1 MKSASETMQ
10 AANSGFTQSVDGVV
24 DAPPCVVK
32 ELSAAYRDRLA
43 LSQVSFTVPKGEIM
57 AILGPNGAG
66 KSTLIK
72 AMLELIP
79 RVSGEAEFFGKNIG
93 KVRKKVAYMPQSASI
108 DWDFPARVKDVV
120 LMGTYARLGW
130 LRRPG
135 KAEHDTAQAAM
146 EHLEIADLANR
157 QISELSGGQKQRT
170 FVARALAAKSDLL
183 VMDEPFAGV
192 DMKSE
197 QTILHAL
204 RSLAESGKTVLL
216 VHHDLAT
223 VRDFCSSVVLLREG
237 QLVAAG
243 SLATAFTS
251 ENISRAYGI
260 DGALA

>member
-1 MKSASETMQ
+1 MTSKNTSSPEDSREKTASVPVST
-10 AANSGFTQSVDGVV
+10 
-24 DAPPCVVK
+24 PPCVV
-32 ELSAAYRDRLA
+32 ENISAAYRDRLA
-43 LSQVSFTVPKGEIM
+43 LSGVSFTVPSGEIM

-79 RVSGEAEFFGKNIG
+79 RVSGKAEFFGKNLSR
-93 KVRKKVAYMPQSASI
+93 VRKRIAYMPQSASI

-120 LMGTYARLGW
+120 LMGTYTHLGW

-135 KAEHDTAQAAM
+135 KKEHQAALAAM
-146 EHLEIADLANR
+146 EQLDISDLANR

-170 FVARALAAKSDLL
+170 FVARALAADADLL

-197 QTILHAL
+197 KTILQVL
-204 RSLAESGKTVLL
+204 RSLASSGKTVLL

-223 VRDFCSSVVLLREG
+223 VREL
-237 QLVAAG
+237 
-243 SLATAFTS
+243 SL
-251 ENISRAYGI
+251 IHI
-260 DGALA
+260 

>member
-1 MKSASETMQ
+1 MTSKNTSSPEDSREKTASVPVST
-10 AANSGFTQSVDGVV
+10 
-24 DAPPCVVK
+24 PPCVV
-32 ELSAAYRDRLA
+32 ENISAAYRDRLA
-43 LSQVSFTVPKGEIM
+43 LSGVSFTVPNGEIM

-79 RVSGEAEFFGKNIG
+79 RVSGKAEFFGKNLSR
-93 KVRKKVAYMPQSASI
+93 VRKRIAYMPQSASI

-120 LMGTYARLGW
+120 LMGTYTHLGW

-135 KAEHDTAQAAM
+135 KKEHQAALAAM
-146 EHLEIADLANR
+146 EQLDISDLANR

-170 FVARALAAKSDLL
+170 FVARALAADADLL

-197 QTILHAL
+197 KTILQVL
-204 RSLAESGKTVLL
+204 RSLASSGKTVLL

-223 VRDFCSSVVLLREG
+223 VREFCSSVLLLREG
-237 QLVAAG
+237 NLVASG
-243 SLATAFTS
+243 PLDTTFTAK
-251 ENISRAYGI
+251 NISQAYGI
-260 DGALA
+260 EGALA

>member
-1 MKSASETMQ
+1 MTSKNTSSPEDSREKTASVPVST
-10 AANSGFTQSVDGVV
+10 
-24 DAPPCVVK
+24 PPCVV
-32 ELSAAYRDRLA
+32 ENISAAYRDRLA
-43 LSQVSFTVPKGEIM
+43 LSGVSFTVPSGEIM

-79 RVSGEAEFFGKNIG
+79 RVSGKAEFFGKNLSR
-93 KVRKKVAYMPQSASI
+93 VRKRIAYMPQSASI

-120 LMGTYARLGW
+120 LMGTYTHLGW

-135 KAEHDTAQAAM
+135 KKEHQAALAAM
-146 EHLEIADLANR
+146 EQLDISDLANR

-170 FVARALAAKSDLL
+170 FVARALAADADLL

-197 QTILHAL
+197 KTILQVL
-204 RSLAESGKTVLL
+204 RSLASSGKTVLL

-223 VRDFCSSVVLLREG
+223 VREFCSSVLLLREG
-237 QLVAAG
+237 NLVASG
-243 SLATAFTS
+243 PLDTTFTAK
-251 ENISRAYGI
+251 NISQAYGI
-260 DGALA
+260 EGALA

>member
-1 MKSASETMQ
+1 MTSKNTSSPEESREKTASVPVST
-10 AANSGFTQSVDGVV
+10 
-24 DAPPCVVK
+24 PPCVV
-32 ELSAAYRDRLA
+32 ENISAAYRDRLA
-43 LSQVSFTVPKGEIM
+43 LSGVSFTVPSGEIM

-79 RVSGEAEFFGKNIG
+79 RVSGKAEFFGKSLSQ
-93 KVRKKVAYMPQSASI
+93 VRKRIAYMPQSASI

-120 LMGTYARLGW
+120 LMGTYTHLGW

-135 KAEHDTAQAAM
+135 KKEHQAAQAAM
-146 EHLEIADLANR
+146 EQLDISDLASR

-170 FVARALAAKSDLL
+170 FVARALAADADLL

-197 QTILHAL
+197 KTILQVL
-204 RSLAESGKTVLL
+204 RSLASSGKTVLL

-223 VRDFCSSVVLLREG
+223 VREFCSSVLLLREG
-237 QLVAAG
+237 NLVASG
-243 SLATAFTS
+243 PLDTTFTAK
-251 ENISRAYGI
+251 NISQAYGI
-260 DGALA
+260 EGALA

>member
-1 MKSASETMQ
+1 MTSKNTSSPEDSREQTASVPVST
-10 AANSGFTQSVDGVV
+10 
-24 DAPPCVVK
+24 PPCVV
-32 ELSAAYRDRLA
+32 ENISAAYRDRLA
-43 LSQVSFTVPKGEIM
+43 LSGVSFTVPSGEIM

-79 RVSGEAEFFGKNIG
+79 RVSGKAEFFGKNLSR
-93 KVRKKVAYMPQSASI
+93 VRKRIAYMPQSASI

-120 LMGTYARLGW
+120 LMGTYTHLGW

-135 KAEHDTAQAAM
+135 KKEHQAALAAM
-146 EHLEIADLANR
+146 EQLDISDLANR

-170 FVARALAAKSDLL
+170 FVARALAADADLL

-197 QTILHAL
+197 KTILQVL
-204 RSLAESGKTVLL
+204 RSLASSGKTVLL

-223 VRDFCSSVVLLREG
+223 VKDFCSSVLLLREG
-237 QLVAAG
+237 NLVASG
-243 SLATAFTS
+243 PLDTTFTAK
-251 ENISRAYGI
+251 NISQAYGI
-260 DGALA
+260 EGALA

>member
-1 MKSASETMQ
+1 MTSKNTSYPEDSREQTASVPVST
-10 AANSGFTQSVDGVV
+10 
-24 DAPPCVVK
+24 PPCVV
-32 ELSAAYRDRLA
+32 ENISAAYRDRLA
-43 LSQVSFTVPKGEIM
+43 LSGVSFTVPSGEIM

-79 RVSGEAEFFGKNIG
+79 RVSGKAEFFGKNLSR
-93 KVRKKVAYMPQSASI
+93 VRKRIAYMPQSASI

-120 LMGTYARLGW
+120 LMGTYTHLGW

-135 KAEHDTAQAAM
+135 KKEHQAAQAAM
-146 EHLEIADLANR
+146 EQLDISDLASR

-170 FVARALAAKSDLL
+170 FVARALAADADLL

-197 QTILHAL
+197 KTILQVL
-204 RSLAESGKTVLL
+204 RSLASSGKTVLL

-223 VRDFCSSVVLLREG
+223 VREFCSSVLLLREG
-237 QLVAAG
+237 NLVASG
-243 SLATAFTS
+243 PLDTTFTAK
-251 ENISRAYGI
+251 NISQAYGI
-260 DGALA
+260 EGALA

>member
-1 MKSASETMQ
+1 MTSKNTSSPEDSREKTASVPVST
-10 AANSGFTQSVDGVV
+10 
-24 DAPPCVVK
+24 PPCVV
-32 ELSAAYRDRLA
+32 ENISAAYRDRLA
-43 LSQVSFTVPKGEIM
+43 LSGVSFTVPSGEIM

-79 RVSGEAEFFGKNIG
+79 RVSGKSEFFGKNLSR
-93 KVRKKVAYMPQSASI
+93 VRKRIAYMPQSASI

-120 LMGTYARLGW
+120 LMGTYTHLGW

-135 KAEHDTAQAAM
+135 KKEHQAALAAM
-146 EHLEIADLANR
+146 EQLDISDLANR

-170 FVARALAAKSDLL
+170 FVARALAADADLL

-197 QTILHAL
+197 KTILQVL
-204 RSLAESGKTVLL
+204 RSLASSGKTVLL

-223 VRDFCSSVVLLREG
+223 VREFCSSVLLLREG
-237 QLVAAG
+237 NLVASG
-243 SLATAFTS
+243 PLDTTFTAK
-251 ENISRAYGI
+251 NISQAYGLE
-260 DGALA
+260 GALA

>member
-1 MKSASETMQ
+1 MTSKNTSLAISSQ
-10 AANSGFTQSVDGVV
+10 QQSANSSTST
-24 DAPPCVVK
+24 PPCVV
-32 ELSAAYRDRLA
+32 ENISAAYRDRLA
-43 LSQVSFTVPKGEIM
+43 LSGVSFTVPSGEIM

-79 RVSGEAEFFGKNIG
+79 RVSGKAEFFGKNLSR
-93 KVRKKVAYMPQSASI
+93 VRKRIAYMPQSASI

-120 LMGTYARLGW
+120 LMGTYTHLGW

-135 KAEHDTAQAAM
+135 KKEHQAALAAM
-146 EHLEIADLANR
+146 EQLDISDLANR

-170 FVARALAAKSDLL
+170 FVARALAADADLL

-197 QTILHAL
+197 KTILQVL
-204 RSLAESGKTVLL
+204 RSLASSGKTILL

-223 VRDFCSSVVLLREG
+223 VREFCSSVLLLREG
-237 QLVAAG
+237 NLVASG
-243 SLATAFTS
+243 PLDTTFTAK
-251 ENISRAYGI
+251 NISQAYGLE
-260 DGALA
+260 GALA

>member
-1 MKSASETMQ
+1 MTSKNTSSPEDSREQTASVPVST
-10 AANSGFTQSVDGVV
+10 
-24 DAPPCVVK
+24 PPCVV
-32 ELSAAYRDRLA
+32 ENISAAYRDRLA
-43 LSQVSFTVPKGEIM
+43 LSGVSFTVPSGEIM

-79 RVSGEAEFFGKNIG
+79 RVSGKAEFFGKNLSR
-93 KVRKKVAYMPQSASI
+93 VRKRIAYMPQSASI

-120 LMGTYARLGW
+120 LMGTYTHLGW

-135 KAEHDTAQAAM
+135 KKEHQAALAAM
-146 EHLEIADLANR
+146 EQLDISDLANR

-170 FVARALAAKSDLL
+170 FVARALAADADLL

-197 QTILHAL
+197 KTILQVL
-204 RSLAESGKTVLL
+204 RSLASSGKTVLL

-223 VRDFCSSVVLLREG
+223 VREFCSSVLLLREG
-237 QLVAAG
+237 NLVASG
-243 SLATAFTS
+243 PLDTTFTAK
-251 ENISRAYGI
+251 NISQAYGLE
-260 DGALA
+260 GALA

>member
-1 MKSASETMQ
+1 MTSKNTSSPEDSREKTASVPVST
-10 AANSGFTQSVDGVV
+10 
-24 DAPPCVVK
+24 PPCVV
-32 ELSAAYRDRLA
+32 ENISAAYRDRLA
-43 LSQVSFTVPKGEIM
+43 LSGVSFTVPSGEIM

-79 RVSGEAEFFGKNIG
+79 RVSGKAEFFGKNLSR
-93 KVRKKVAYMPQSASI
+93 VRKRIAYMPQSASI

-120 LMGTYARLGW
+120 LMGTYTHLGW

-135 KAEHDTAQAAM
+135 KKEHQAALAAM
-146 EHLEIADLANR
+146 EQLDISDLANR

-170 FVARALAAKSDLL
+170 FVARALAADADLL

-197 QTILHAL
+197 KTILQVL
-204 RSLAESGKTVLL
+204 RSLASSGKTILL

-223 VRDFCSSVVLLREG
+223 VREFCSSVLLLREG
-237 QLVAAG
+237 NLVASG
-243 SLATAFTS
+243 PLDTTFTAK
-251 ENISRAYGI
+251 NISQAYGI
-260 DGALA
+260 EGALA

>member
-1 MKSASETMQ
+1 MTSKNTSSPEDSREQTASVPVST
-10 AANSGFTQSVDGVV
+10 
-24 DAPPCVVK
+24 PPCVV
-32 ELSAAYRDRLA
+32 ENISAAYRDRLA
-43 LSQVSFTVPKGEIM
+43 LSGVSFTVPSGEIM

-79 RVSGEAEFFGKNIG
+79 RVSGKAEFFGKNLSR
-93 KVRKKVAYMPQSASI
+93 VRKRIAYMPQSASI

-120 LMGTYARLGW
+120 LMGTYTHLGW

-135 KAEHDTAQAAM
+135 KKEHQAALAAM
-146 EHLEIADLANR
+146 EQLDISDLANR

-170 FVARALAAKSDLL
+170 FVARALAANADLL

-197 QTILHAL
+197 KTILQVL
-204 RSLAESGKTVLL
+204 RSLASSGKTVLL

-223 VRDFCSSVVLLREG
+223 VKDFCSSVLLLREG
-237 QLVAAG
+237 NLVASG
-243 SLATAFTS
+243 PLAEAFTPK
-251 ENISRAYGI
+251 NISHAYGI
-260 DGALA
+260 DGVLA

>member
-1 MKSASETMQ
+1 MTSKNTSSPEDSREQTASVPVST
-10 AANSGFTQSVDGVV
+10 
-24 DAPPCVVK
+24 PPCVV
-32 ELSAAYRDRLA
+32 ENISAAYRDRLA
-43 LSQVSFTVPKGEIM
+43 LSGVSFTVPSGEIM

-79 RVSGEAEFFGKNIG
+79 RVSGKAEFFGKNLSR
-93 KVRKKVAYMPQSASI
+93 VRKRIAYMPQSASI

-120 LMGTYARLGW
+120 LMGTYTHLGW

-135 KAEHDTAQAAM
+135 KKEHQAALAAM
-146 EHLEIADLANR
+146 EQLDISDLANR

-170 FVARALAAKSDLL
+170 FVARALAADADLL

-197 QTILHAL
+197 KTILQVL
-204 RSLAESGKTVLL
+204 RSLASSGKTVLL

-223 VRDFCSSVVLLREG
+223 VREFCSSVLLLREG
-237 QLVAAG
+237 NLVASG
-243 SLATAFTS
+243 PLDTTFTAK
-251 ENISRAYGI
+251 NISQAYGI
-260 DGALA
+260 EGALA

>member
-1 MKSASETMQ
+1 MTSKNTSLAISSQ
-10 AANSGFTQSVDGVV
+10 QQSANSSTST
-24 DAPPCVVK
+24 PPCVV
-32 ELSAAYRDRLA
+32 ENISAAYRDRLA
-43 LSQVSFTVPKGEIM
+43 LSGVSFTVPSGEIM

-79 RVSGEAEFFGKNIG
+79 RVSGKSEFFGKNLSR
-93 KVRKKVAYMPQSASI
+93 VRKRIAYMPQSASI

-120 LMGTYARLGW
+120 LMGTYTHLGW

-135 KAEHDTAQAAM
+135 KKEHQTALAAM
-146 EHLEIADLANR
+146 EQLDISDLANR

-170 FVARALAAKSDLL
+170 FVARALAADADLL

-197 QTILHAL
+197 KTILQVL
-204 RSLAESGKTVLL
+204 RSLASSGKTVLL

-223 VRDFCSSVVLLREG
+223 VREFCSSVLLLREG
-237 QLVAAG
+237 NLVASG
-243 SLATAFTS
+243 PLDTTFTAK
-251 ENISRAYGI
+251 NISQAYGLE
-260 DGALA
+260 GALA

>member
-1 MKSASETMQ
+1 MTSKNTSSPEDSREQTASSPVST
-10 AANSGFTQSVDGVV
+10 
-24 DAPPCVVK
+24 PPCVV
-32 ELSAAYRDRLA
+32 ENISAAYRDRLA
-43 LSQVSFTVPKGEIM
+43 LSGVSFTVPSGEIM

-79 RVSGEAEFFGKNIG
+79 RVSGKAEFFGKHLSR
-93 KVRKKVAYMPQSASI
+93 VRKRIAYMPQSASI

-120 LMGTYARLGW
+120 LMGTYTHLGW

-135 KAEHDTAQAAM
+135 KKEHQAALAAM
-146 EHLEIADLANR
+146 EQLDISDLANR

-170 FVARALAAKSDLL
+170 FVARALAANADLL

-197 QTILHAL
+197 KTILQVL
-204 RSLAESGKTVLL
+204 RSLASSGKTVLL

-223 VRDFCSSVVLLREG
+223 VKDFCSSVLLLREG
-237 QLVAAG
+237 NLVASG
-243 SLATAFTS
+243 PLAEAFTS
-251 ENISRAYGI
+251 KNISHAYGI
-260 DGALA
+260 DGVLA

>member
-1 MKSASETMQ
+1 MTSKNTSLAISSQ
-10 AANSGFTQSVDGVV
+10 QQSANSSTSI
-24 DAPPCVVK
+24 PPCVVK
-32 ELSAAYRDRLA
+32 NISAAYRDRLA
-43 LSQVSFTVPKGEIM
+43 LSGVSFTVPSGEIM

-79 RVSGEAEFFGKNIG
+79 RVSGESEFFGKNLSR
-93 KVRKKVAYMPQSASI
+93 VRKRIAYMPQSASI

-120 LMGTYARLGW
+120 LMGTYTHLGW

-135 KAEHDTAQAAM
+135 KKEHQAALAAM
-146 EHLEIADLANR
+146 EQLDISDLASR

-170 FVARALAAKSDLL
+170 FVARALAANADLL

-197 QTILHAL
+197 KTILQVL
-204 RSLAESGKTVLL
+204 RSLASSGKTVLL

-223 VRDFCSSVVLLREG
+223 VKDFCSSVLLLREG
-237 QLVAAG
+237 NLVASG
-243 SLATAFTS
+243 PLDTTFTAK
-251 ENISRAYGI
+251 NISQAYGLE
-260 DGALA
+260 GALA

>member
-1 MKSASETMQ
+1 MTSKNTSSPEDSREKTASVPVST
-10 AANSGFTQSVDGVV
+10 
-24 DAPPCVVK
+24 PPCVV
-32 ELSAAYRDRLA
+32 ENISAAYRDRLA
-43 LSQVSFTVPKGEIM
+43 LSGVSFTVPSGEIM

-79 RVSGEAEFFGKNIG
+79 RVSGKAEFFGKNLSR
-93 KVRKKVAYMPQSASI
+93 VRKRIAYMPQSASI

-120 LMGTYARLGW
+120 LMGTYTHLGW

-135 KAEHDTAQAAM
+135 KKEHQAAQAAM
-146 EHLEIADLANR
+146 EQLDISDLANR

-170 FVARALAAKSDLL
+170 FVARALAADADLL

-197 QTILHAL
+197 KTILQVL
-204 RSLAESGKTVLL
+204 RSLASSGKTVLL

-223 VRDFCSSVVLLREG
+223 VREFCSSVLLLREG
-237 QLVAAG
+237 NLVASG
-243 SLATAFTS
+243 PLDTTFTAK
-251 ENISRAYGI
+251 NISQAYGI
-260 DGALA
+260 EGALA

>member
-1 MKSASETMQ
+1 MTSKNTSSPEDSREKTASVPVST
-10 AANSGFTQSVDGVV
+10 
-24 DAPPCVVK
+24 PPCVV
-32 ELSAAYRDRLA
+32 ENISAAYRDRLA
-43 LSQVSFTVPKGEIM
+43 LSGVSFTVPSGEIM

-79 RVSGEAEFFGKNIG
+79 RVSGKSEFFGKNLSR
-93 KVRKKVAYMPQSASI
+93 VRKRIAYMPQSASI

-120 LMGTYARLGW
+120 LMGTYTHLGW

-135 KAEHDTAQAAM
+135 KKEHQAALAAM
-146 EHLEIADLANR
+146 EQLDISDLANR

-170 FVARALAAKSDLL
+170 FVARSLAADADLL

-197 QTILHAL
+197 KTILQVL
-204 RSLAESGKTVLL
+204 RSLASSGKTVLL

-223 VRDFCSSVVLLREG
+223 VKDFCSSVLLLREG
-237 QLVAAG
+237 NLVASG
-243 SLATAFTS
+243 PLDTTFTAK
-251 ENISRAYGI
+251 NISQAYGI
-260 DGALA
+260 EGALA

>member
-1 MKSASETMQ
+1 MTSKNTSSPEDSREKTASVPVST
-10 AANSGFTQSVDGVV
+10 
-24 DAPPCVVK
+24 PPCVV
-32 ELSAAYRDRLA
+32 ENISAAYRDRLA
-43 LSQVSFTVPKGEIM
+43 LSGVSFTVPSGEIM

-79 RVSGEAEFFGKNIG
+79 RVSGKAEFFGKNLSR
-93 KVRKKVAYMPQSASI
+93 VRKRIAYMPQSASI

-120 LMGTYARLGW
+120 LMGTYTHLGW

-135 KAEHDTAQAAM
+135 RKEHQAALAAM
-146 EHLEIADLANR
+146 EQLDISDLANR

-170 FVARALAAKSDLL
+170 FVARALAADADLL

-197 QTILHAL
+197 KTILQVL
-204 RSLAESGKTVLL
+204 RSLASSGKTILL

-223 VRDFCSSVVLLREG
+223 VREFCSSVLLLREG
-237 QLVAAG
+237 NLVASG
-243 SLATAFTS
+243 PLDTTFTAK
-251 ENISRAYGI
+251 NISQAYGLE
-260 DGALA
+260 GALV

>member
-1 MKSASETMQ
+1 MTSKNTSSPEESREQTASVPVST
-10 AANSGFTQSVDGVV
+10 
-24 DAPPCVVK
+24 PPCVV
-32 ELSAAYRDRLA
+32 ENISAAYRDRLA
-43 LSQVSFTVPKGEIM
+43 LSGVSFTVPSGEIM

-79 RVSGEAEFFGKNIG
+79 RVSGKAEFFGKNLSR
-93 KVRKKVAYMPQSASI
+93 VRKRIAYMPQSASI

-120 LMGTYARLGW
+120 LMGTYTHLGW

-135 KAEHDTAQAAM
+135 KKEHQAALAAM
-146 EHLEIADLANR
+146 EQLDISDLANR

-170 FVARALAAKSDLL
+170 FVARALAADADLL

-197 QTILHAL
+197 KTILQVL
-204 RSLAESGKTVLL
+204 RSLASSGKTVLL

-223 VRDFCSSVVLLREG
+223 VREFCSSVLLLREG
-237 QLVAAG
+237 NLVASG
-243 SLATAFTS
+243 PLDTTFTAK
-251 ENISRAYGI
+251 NISQAYGI
-260 DGALA
+260 EGALA

>member
-1 MKSASETMQ
+1 MTSKNTSSPEDSREKTASVPVST
-10 AANSGFTQSVDGVV
+10 
-24 DAPPCVVK
+24 PPCVV
-32 ELSAAYRDRLA
+32 ENISAAYRDRLA
-43 LSQVSFTVPKGEIM
+43 LSGVSFTVPSGEIM

-79 RVSGEAEFFGKNIG
+79 RVSGKSEFFGKNLSR
-93 KVRKKVAYMPQSASI
+93 VRKRIAYMPQSASI

-120 LMGTYARLGW
+120 LMGTYTHLGW

-135 KAEHDTAQAAM
+135 KKEHQAALAAM
-146 EHLEIADLANR
+146 EELDISDLANR

-170 FVARALAAKSDLL
+170 FVARALAADADLL

-197 QTILHAL
+197 KTILQVL
-204 RSLAESGKTVLL
+204 RSLASSGKTVLL

-223 VRDFCSSVVLLREG
+223 VKDFCSSVLLLREG
-237 QLVAAG
+237 NLVASG
-243 SLATAFTS
+243 PLDTTFTAK
-251 ENISRAYGI
+251 NISQAYGI
-260 DGALA
+260 EGALA

>member
-1 MKSASETMQ
+1 MASKNTSSPEDSREKT
-10 AANSGFTQSVDGVV
+10 ASVPVST
-24 DAPPCVVK
+24 PPCVV
-32 ELSAAYRDRLA
+32 ENISAAYRDRLA
-43 LSQVSFTVPKGEIM
+43 LSGVSFTVPSGEIM

-79 RVSGEAEFFGKNIG
+79 RVSGKAEFFGKNLSR
-93 KVRKKVAYMPQSASI
+93 VRKRIAYMPQSASI

-120 LMGTYARLGW
+120 LMGTYTHLGW

-135 KAEHDTAQAAM
+135 KKEHQAAQAAM
-146 EHLEIADLANR
+146 KQLDISDLANR

-170 FVARALAAKSDLL
+170 FVARALAADADLL

-197 QTILHAL
+197 KTILQVL
-204 RSLAESGKTVLL
+204 RSLASSGKTVLL

-223 VRDFCSSVVLLREG
+223 VKDFCSSVLLLREG
-237 QLVAAG
+237 NLVASG
-243 SLATAFTS
+243 PLAEAFTS
-251 ENISRAYGI
+251 KNISHAYGI
-260 DGALA
+260 DGVLA

>member
-1 MKSASETMQ
+1 MTSKNTSSPEDSLEKTASVPVST
-10 AANSGFTQSVDGVV
+10 
-24 DAPPCVVK
+24 PPCVV
-32 ELSAAYRDRLA
+32 ENISASYRDRLA
-43 LSQVSFTVPKGEIM
+43 LSGVSFTVPSGEIM

-79 RVSGEAEFFGKNIG
+79 RVSGKAEFFGKNLSR
-93 KVRKKVAYMPQSASI
+93 VRKCIAYMPQSASI

-120 LMGTYARLGW
+120 LMGTYTHLGW

-135 KAEHDTAQAAM
+135 RKEHQAAQAAM
-146 EHLEIADLANR
+146 EQLDISDLANR

-170 FVARALAAKSDLL
+170 FVARALAADADLL

-197 QTILHAL
+197 KTILQVL
-204 RSLAESGKTVLL
+204 RSLASSGKTVLL

-223 VRDFCSSVVLLREG
+223 VREFCSSVLLLREG
-237 QLVAAG
+237 NLVASG
-243 SLATAFTS
+243 PLDTTFTAKS
-251 ENISRAYGI
+251 ISQAYGI
-260 DGALA
+260 EGALA

>member
-1 MKSASETMQ
+1 MTSKNTSSPEDSREQTASVPVST
-10 AANSGFTQSVDGVV
+10 
-24 DAPPCVVK
+24 PPCVV
-32 ELSAAYRDRLA
+32 ENISAAYRDRLA
-43 LSQVSFTVPKGEIM
+43 LSGVSFTVPSGEIM

-79 RVSGEAEFFGKNIG
+79 RVSGKAEFFGKNLSR
-93 KVRKKVAYMPQSASI
+93 VRKHIAYMPQSASI

-120 LMGTYARLGW
+120 LMGTYTHLGW

-135 KAEHDTAQAAM
+135 KKEHQAALSAM
-146 EHLEIADLANR
+146 EQLDISDLASR

-170 FVARALAAKSDLL
+170 FVARALAADADLL

-197 QTILHAL
+197 KTILQVL
-204 RSLAESGKTVLL
+204 RSLASSGKTVLL

-223 VRDFCSSVVLLREG
+223 VREFCSSVLLLREG
-237 QLVAAG
+237 NLVASG
-243 SLATAFTS
+243 PLDTTFTAK
-251 ENISRAYGI
+251 NISQAYGI
-260 DGALA
+260 EGALA

>member
-1 MKSASETMQ
+1 MASKNTSSPEDSREKT
-10 AANSGFTQSVDGVV
+10 ASVPVST
-24 DAPPCVVK
+24 PPCVV
-32 ELSAAYRDRLA
+32 ENISAAYRDRLA
-43 LSQVSFTVPKGEIM
+43 LSGVSFTVPSGEIM

-79 RVSGEAEFFGKNIG
+79 RVSGKAEFFGKNLSR
-93 KVRKKVAYMPQSASI
+93 VRKRIAYMPQSASI

-120 LMGTYARLGW
+120 LMGTYTHLGW

-135 KAEHDTAQAAM
+135 KKEHQAALAAM
-146 EHLEIADLANR
+146 EQLDISDLANR

-170 FVARALAAKSDLL
+170 FVARALAADADLL

-197 QTILHAL
+197 KTILQVL
-204 RSLAESGKTVLL
+204 RSLASSGKTVLL

-223 VRDFCSSVVLLREG
+223 VKDFCSSVLLLREG
-237 QLVAAG
+237 NLVASG
-243 SLATAFTS
+243 PLDTTFTAK
-251 ENISRAYGI
+251 NISQAYGI
-260 DGALA
+260 EGALA

>member
-1 MKSASETMQ
+1 MTSKNTSLAISSQ
-10 AANSGFTQSVDGVV
+10 QQQSANSSTST
-24 DAPPCVVK
+24 PPCVV
-32 ELSAAYRDRLA
+32 ENISAAYRDRLA
-43 LSQVSFTVPKGEIM
+43 LSGVSFTVPNGEIM

-79 RVSGEAEFFGKNIG
+79 RVSGEAEFFGKNLSR
-93 KVRKKVAYMPQSASI
+93 VRKRIAYMPQSASI

-120 LMGTYARLGW
+120 LMGTYTHLGW

-135 KAEHDTAQAAM
+135 KKEHQAALAAM
-146 EHLEIADLANR
+146 EQLDISDLANR

-170 FVARALAAKSDLL
+170 FVARALAANADLL

-197 QTILHAL
+197 KTILQVL
-204 RSLAESGKTVLL
+204 RSLASSGKTVLL

-223 VRDFCSSVVLLREG
+223 VKDFCSSVLLLREG
-237 QLVAAG
+237 NLVASG
-243 SLATAFTS
+243 PLAEAFTS
-251 ENISRAYGI
+251 KNISHAYGI
-260 DGALA
+260 DGVLA

>member
-1 MKSASETMQ
+1 MTSKNTSSPEDSREKTASVPVST
-10 AANSGFTQSVDGVV
+10 
-24 DAPPCVVK
+24 PPCVV
-32 ELSAAYRDRLA
+32 ENISAAYRDRLA
-43 LSQVSFTVPKGEIM
+43 LSGVSFIVPSGEIM

-79 RVSGEAEFFGKNIG
+79 RVSGKAEFFGKNLSR
-93 KVRKKVAYMPQSASI
+93 VRKRIAYMPQSASI

-120 LMGTYARLGW
+120 LMGTYTHLGW

-135 KAEHDTAQAAM
+135 KKEHQAALAAM
-146 EHLEIADLANR
+146 EQLDISDLANR

-170 FVARALAAKSDLL
+170 FVARALAADADLL

-197 QTILHAL
+197 KTILQVL
-204 RSLAESGKTVLL
+204 RSLASSGKTILL

-223 VRDFCSSVVLLREG
+223 VREFCSSVLLLREG
-237 QLVAAG
+237 NLVASG
-243 SLATAFTS
+243 PLDTTFTAK
-251 ENISRAYGI
+251 NISQAYGI
-260 DGALA
+260 EGALA

>member
-1 MKSASETMQ
+1 MTSKNTSLAISSQ
-10 AANSGFTQSVDGVV
+10 QQSANSSTST
-24 DAPPCVVK
+24 PPCVV
-32 ELSAAYRDRLA
+32 ENISAAYRDRLA
-43 LSQVSFTVPKGEIM
+43 LSGVSFTVPSGEIM

-79 RVSGEAEFFGKNIG
+79 RVSGKAEFFGKNLSR
-93 KVRKKVAYMPQSASI
+93 VRKRIAYMPQSASI

-120 LMGTYARLGW
+120 LMGTYTHLGW

-135 KAEHDTAQAAM
+135 KKEHQAALAAM
-146 EHLEIADLANR
+146 EQLDISDLANR

-170 FVARALAAKSDLL
+170 FVARALAADADLL

-197 QTILHAL
+197 KTILQVL
-204 RSLAESGKTVLL
+204 RSLASSGKTVLL

-223 VRDFCSSVVLLREG
+223 VREFCSSVLLLREG
-237 QLVAAG
+237 NLVASG
-243 SLATAFTS
+243 PLDTTFTAK
-251 ENISRAYGI
+251 NISQAYGI
-260 DGALA
+260 EGALA

>member
-1 MKSASETMQ
+1 MTSKNTSSPEDSREKTASVPVST
-10 AANSGFTQSVDGVV
+10 
-24 DAPPCVVK
+24 PPCVV
-32 ELSAAYRDRLA
+32 ENISAAYRDRLA
-43 LSQVSFTVPKGEIM
+43 LSGVSFTVPSGEIM

-79 RVSGEAEFFGKNIG
+79 RVSGEAEFFGKNLSR
-93 KVRKKVAYMPQSASI
+93 VRKRIAYMPQSASI

-120 LMGTYARLGW
+120 LMGTYTHLGW

-135 KAEHDTAQAAM
+135 KKEHQAALAAM
-146 EHLEIADLANR
+146 EQLDISDLANR

-170 FVARALAAKSDLL
+170 FVARALAADADLL

-197 QTILHAL
+197 KTILQVL
-204 RSLAESGKTVLL
+204 RSLASSGKTVLL

-223 VRDFCSSVVLLREG
+223 VKDFCSSVLLLREG
-237 QLVAAG
+237 NLVASG
-243 SLATAFTS
+243 PLDTTFTAK
-251 ENISRAYGI
+251 NISQAYGI
-260 DGALA
+260 EGALA

>member
-1 MKSASETMQ
+1 MTSKNTSSPEDSREKTASVPVST
-10 AANSGFTQSVDGVV
+10 
-24 DAPPCVVK
+24 PPCVV
-32 ELSAAYRDRLA
+32 ENISAAYRDRLA
-43 LSQVSFTVPKGEIM
+43 LSGVSFTVPSGEIM

-79 RVSGEAEFFGKNIG
+79 RVSGKAEFFGKDLSR
-93 KVRKKVAYMPQSASI
+93 VRKRIAYMPQSASI

-120 LMGTYARLGW
+120 LMGTYTHLGW

-135 KAEHDTAQAAM
+135 KKEHQAALAAM
-146 EHLEIADLANR
+146 EQLDISDLANR

-170 FVARALAAKSDLL
+170 FVARALAADADLL

-197 QTILHAL
+197 KTILQVL
-204 RSLAESGKTVLL
+204 RSLASSGKTILL

-223 VRDFCSSVVLLREG
+223 VREFCSSVLLLREG
-237 QLVAAG
+237 NLVASG
-243 SLATAFTS
+243 PLDTTFTAK
-251 ENISRAYGI
+251 NISQAYGI
-260 DGALA
+260 EGALA

>member
-1 MKSASETMQ
+1 MTSSNTSLAISSQQQSAKSST
-10 AANSGFTQSVDGVV
+10 TT
-24 DAPPCVVK
+24 PPCVVK
-32 ELSAAYRDRLA
+32 NISAAYRDRLA
-43 LSQVSFTVPKGEIM
+43 LSGVSFTVPSGEIM

-79 RVSGEAEFFGKNIG
+79 RVSGEAEFFGKNLSR
-93 KVRKKVAYMPQSASI
+93 VRKRIAYMPQSASI

-120 LMGTYARLGW
+120 LMGTYTHLGW

-135 KAEHDTAQAAM
+135 KKEHQAALTAM
-146 EHLEIADLANR
+146 EQLDISDLANR

-170 FVARALAAKSDLL
+170 FVARALAANADLL

-197 QTILHAL
+197 KTILQVL
-204 RSLAESGKTVLL
+204 RSLASSGKTVLL

-223 VRDFCSSVVLLREG
+223 VKDFCSSVLLLREG
-237 QLVAAG
+237 NLVAFG
-243 SLATAFTS
+243 PLDTTFTS
-251 ENISRAYGI
+251 KNISHAYGI
-260 DGALA
+260 EGALA